1 MTNYERE
8 LIKFLQHI
16 PADEHHEATQLFDHT
31 LTAARARFDDA
42 IVQFKGAFRAVW
54 RFRKDRKK

>member
-8 LIKFLQHI
+8 LIKFLQHV
-16 PADEHHEATQLFDHT
+16 PPDEHRDATKLFDQT

-42 IVQFKGAFRAVW
+42 WLHFKVCLRDCFTFW
-54 RFRKDRKK
+54 K